1 MSDTNFSIGQ
11 QLLTG
16 SIWTF
21 LAKVVAVAT
30 ALTVNALLARLL
42 EPGEF
47 GIYFLASSIVVVSSI
62 FASLGMN
69 NLIVRLLG
77 ESHSVDQGRLSRIII
92 VRCASIALFGAA
104 FAALVIYG
112 PPGQWLA
119 ERVFASPLL
128 ASCTGWVAVWLI
140 ALTAQS
146 ILTEAHRGLKEF
158 RLSAILGGPIAGL
171 GLVMILLAWVVFEIE
186 LSLKTAILLSAI
198 STLAVAPLGIWLI
211 GKKTAAASGRFHLKP
226 KELASIAIPML
237 VTNITLAALNQSD
250 IWIVGIYLE
259 NTDIALYGS
268 ALQLASL
275 IGFPL
280 LILNSVVPPYVAEL
294 YRLGEHDRLQRELR
308 RAAGIAT
315 YAAVAGFLLL
325 ALLSA
330 QLLGIIYGDFY
341 QQSAT
346 VLVIIAAGRL
356 ASVSTGSCG
365 IVLMMTGFHH
375 VMMWI
380 NILAG
385 ATTVFLMIL
394 VARPFGLQ
402 GIAIVAAVMIIAQN
416 IAMLWFARARSGVW
430 THAELRPRVLLTS

>member
-1 MSDTNFSIGQ
+1 MSDTKLSLGQ
-11 QLLTG
+11 QLLAG
-16 SIWTF
+16 SVWAF
-21 LAKVVAVAT
+21 LAKVVGITT

-42 EPGEF
+42 EPDEF

-62 FASLGMN
+62 VASLGMN
-69 NLIVRLLG
+69 NVIVRLLG
-77 ESHSVDQGRLSRIII
+77 ESHSVDQGQLSRIII

-104 FAALVIYG
+104 FAALLISG

-119 ERVFASPLL
+119 ERVFASQLL
-128 ASCTGWVAVWLI
+128 MSCTGWIAVWMI

-146 ILTEAHRGLKEF
+146 ILTEAHRGLKDF
-158 RLSAILGGPIAGL
+158 RMSAILGGPIAGI
-171 GLVMILLAWVVFEIE
+171 GLVMILLASVVLGIE
-186 LSLKTAILLSAI
+186 LNLKTAISLSAL

-211 GKKTAAASGRFHLKP
+211 RKKTAAASGRFQLRP
-226 KELASIAIPML
+226 LELASIAVPIL
-237 VTNITLAALNQSD
+237 ITNITLTALNQSD
-250 IWIVGIYLE
+250 IWIVGIFLE
-259 NTDIALYGS
+259 KTDIALYGS

-294 YRLGEHDRLQRELR
+294 YKLDQHDQLQRELR

-315 YAAVAGFLLL
+315 YAAVAGFLLV

-330 QLLGIIYGDFY
+330 HLLRIVYGDFY
-341 QQSAT
+341 QQAAT
-346 VLVIIAAGRL
+346 VLVIIAVGRL
-356 ASVSTGSCG
+356 ASVCTGPCG
-365 IVLMMTGFHH
+365 IVLLMTGFHQ

-385 ATTVFLMIL
+385 ATSVFLMIL

-402 GIAIVAAVMIIAQN
+402 GIAAVAAVMIIAQN
-416 IAMLWFARARSGVW
+416 VAMLWFARSKSGVW
-430 THAELRPRVLLTS
+430 THAELRPRAILFA